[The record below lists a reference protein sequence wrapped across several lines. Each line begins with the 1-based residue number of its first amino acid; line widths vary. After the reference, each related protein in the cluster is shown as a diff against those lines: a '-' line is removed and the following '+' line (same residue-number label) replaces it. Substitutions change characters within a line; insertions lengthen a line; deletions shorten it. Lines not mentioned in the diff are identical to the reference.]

1 VAQWLAQATH
11 NRLVAGSTPAGPTF
25 FPPNI
30 LFAAPIQGMVFD
42 SSRAYIFHHFFF
54 LPERQINISPL
65 KSPSQYR
72 STKIPPADLLR
83 TVLLTGTMKEQKY
96 AKTRY

>member
-30 LFAAPIQGMVFD
+30 LFVARIQGMVFDSTAGPIFFPPNILFVASIQGMVFD

-54 LPERQINISPL
+54 
-65 KSPSQYR
+65 PS
-72 STKIPPADLLR
+72 
-83 TVLLTGTMKEQKY
+83 
-96 AKTRY
+96 